1 MIYFV
6 GAALIGALLLLIIF
20 TFPETAYNRS
30 YDDSE
35 EGDIFESKKMDYRLS
50 ISIIMDD
57 AEKATV
63 ARYYAENDR
72 LAKMVSSKEISIVE
86 RFEERIRRLEEAVLG
101 NKQYAP
107 LSSGFQSAKKSY
119 WSTLALFTGEIYTT
133 QSFWTMFARP
143 FGLILLPP
151 VLWATLVM
159 STIIGFS
166 VALSSTCKPI
176 NLILANF

>member
-20 TFPETAYNRS
+20 TFPETAYNRT
-30 YDDSE
+30 YDDSDD
-35 EGDIFESKKMDYRLS
+35 GDIFESKKMDYRLS

-57 AEKATV
+57 AEKARVT
-63 ARYYAENDR
+63 RYYEENDR
-72 LAKMVSSKEISIVE
+72 LAKMATSDEMSLVG
-86 RFEERIRRLEEAVLG
+86 RLEERIRRLEEAVLG
-101 NKQYAP
+101 SKYAP
-107 LSSGFQSAKKSY
+107 LSSGIQSAKKSY
-119 WSTLALFTGEIYTT
+119 WSTLALFTGQIYTT
-133 QSFWTMFARP
+133 QSIWKMFIRP
-143 FGLILLPP
+143 FGMVLLPP

-176 NLILANF
+176 IRIYFT